1 MQAMAATVTS
11 PPPAR
16 HLLRA
21 RDLADARYGD
31 PSLDVPALARRAHV
45 STAHFS
51 RCFKETFGETP
62 HQYLQTRRLER
73 AQELLRLTELTVS
86 EVCLAV
92 GYTSLGSFSATFKRT
107 IGMTPSA
114 WREHVREEALVARVP
129 MCFRRE
135 WARPV
140 AKPSRIREADA
151 PDLG

>member
-1 MQAMAATVTS
+1 MAATVSTA
-11 PPPAR
+11 PPAR

-21 RDLADARYGD
+21 RDHVDASYAD
-31 PSLDVPALARRAHV
+31 PKLDVPTLARRAHA

-62 HQYLQTRRLER
+62 HQYLQTRRIER

-107 IGMTPSA
+107 VGVAPSA
-114 WREHVREEALVARVP
+114 WREQVREEDLVGRVP
-129 MCFRRE
+129 SCFRRE
-135 WARPV
+135 WTRP
-140 AKPSRIREADA
+140 APKPSRFREAGGGE
-151 PDLG
+151 LG